1 MYLSFTSSRV
11 LKHPSYRFLYY
22 LESVT
27 FSFTIFFLS
36 LASPITDVAV
46 SIDVPRRAEEKW
58 RESEEIENESCW
70 T

>member
-1 MYLSFTSSRV
+1 V
-11 LKHPSYRFLYY
+11 LHLVLQY
-22 LESVT
+22 V
-27 FSFTIFFLS
+27 FLS